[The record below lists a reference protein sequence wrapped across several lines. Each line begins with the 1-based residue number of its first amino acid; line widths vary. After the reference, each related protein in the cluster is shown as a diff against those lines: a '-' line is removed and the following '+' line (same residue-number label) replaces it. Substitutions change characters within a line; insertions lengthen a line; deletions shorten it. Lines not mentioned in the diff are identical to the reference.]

1 MPGIRLVDVT
11 EGCLGL
17 EYVEGPPIR
26 ILIPAGMDEPY
37 SRRASCTGEKGR
49 EPEWEEIVD
58 DLPSAA
64 ARLGCVNKIT
74 MGMRLFGRCI
84 GVQLIVPSFSE
95 SLLEKI
101 GVEIAKL
108 HLIDI
113 IHGDLTTSNML
124 LRASNNDLVRWDKPR
139 WC

>member
-1 MPGIRLVDVT
+1 MGGNCRRSALRSSSF
-11 EGCLGL
+11 GL
-17 EYVEGPPIR
+17 REQNYHGYATLREMHR
-26 ILIPAGMDEPY
+26 RSADRTIL
-37 SRRASCTGEKGR
+37 
-49 EPEWEEIVD
+49 
-58 DLPSAA
+58 
-64 ARLGCVNKIT
+64 
-74 MGMRLFGRCI
+74 
-84 GVQLIVPSFSE
+84 SE